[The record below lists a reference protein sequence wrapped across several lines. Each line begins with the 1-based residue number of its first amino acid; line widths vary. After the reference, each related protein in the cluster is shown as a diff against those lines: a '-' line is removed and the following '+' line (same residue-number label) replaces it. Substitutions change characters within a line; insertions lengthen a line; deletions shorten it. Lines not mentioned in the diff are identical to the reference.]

1 MARLAHHL
9 ILMAFVAAAAALPPR
24 QASADWAAEE
34 AVLKT
39 ATAAVGETQQL
50 QALEPKALAASRG
63 RATRTGQTLVLRR
76 KKGPTIALK
85 TRNRC
90 ESGSSTHERC
100 RSFVLMADLPSQH
113 CYVVAVTYYEGL
125 DILLIDDRTGRQT
138 KLRGAPSFAP
148 DGAYFLVVDNNEA
161 YGSLGLEL
169 WRRQGDGAERE
180 WTHGNSEDPVE
191 HLTEVV
197 AWAGDV
203 IELDMRSTDHGD
215 SPDEHW
221 RGRVRRLD
229 SGWQLEADWPSQ
241 WGKLFRGWPFR

>member
-1 MARLAHHL
+1 MAKLVQKLVLA
-9 ILMAFVAAAAALPPR
+9 AFLTAAVVVPPR
-24 QASADWAAEE
+24 QVAADWATEE
-34 AVLKT
+34 AVLKA

-50 QALEPKALAASRG
+50 KALEPKALAVSRG

-76 KKGPTIALK
+76 KKGPAIVLK
-85 TRNRC
+85 ARNRC
-90 ESGSSTHERC
+90 ESGSPTQESC

-113 CYVVAVTYYEGL
+113 CYIVAVTYYEGI

-138 KLRGAPSFAP
+138 KLRGTPSFAP

-161 YGSLGLEL
+161 YGTPGLEL
-169 WRRQGDGAERE
+169 WRRQGDGAELE
-180 WTHGNSEDPVE
+180 WTHRNSEDPVE

-197 AWAGDV
+197 AWGGDV
-203 IELDMRSTDHGD
+203 IELDMRSTDYRD

-221 RGRVRRLD
+221 RGRVRRSD